1 MELLQILLSYLAGHF
16 TGLGF
21 RTYWVFL
28 LSALGMAFGLYLR
41 QSGKDWSLSGAVQY
55 LFPKSVWLHKSSR
68 VDYAYFLINALVMLL
83 VFTPLILKV
92 YPATVEAGLA
102 AASTIGLPSFN
113 APFAGAAVFYFVAF
127 VLITDFMIFFSHWL
141 MHKVPFLWQFHKVHH
156 AAEVLNPMTL
166 YRQHPVDLVLT
177 GVLVGLGT
185 AIVHVLFTHIFSQ
198 PFSFLTFSGLNAI
211 TLAFYIGGY
220 NLRHSHIRLS
230 FGRVLDRWLIS
241 PEQHQLH
248 HSCVEAHF
256 DKNMGLIFAVWDRLF
271 RTHYLP
277 AKDEEIVL
285 GLPDGEAKEYSS
297 VYACYILPFRKAAT
311 SNKLALTALAICG
324 LGVSSTAFA
333 VGRYTPP
340 SLHLEELTWTEV
352 QKAEGEGYHSVIIP
366 TGGTEQGGAHVVLG
380 KHNHIIR
387 HTAEEVAKRNGNTL
401 VAPVMAYVP
410 EGGISPQTGHMRYSG
425 TLTVRE
431 DVFQMILEDTANSL
445 FSHGFNTVYILGDSG
460 DSVAAQDK
468 AEAVIRAKLKPS
480 QTIIHL
486 DEYYL
491 ANGQFDH
498 LLAEGYR
505 PDAIGYHAGLRD
517 TSELMAVA
525 PEGVRKPAQRQTTQT
540 KGATGAYWK
549 ANPDIGQ
556 KMLELK
562 IEAALKQISKAEVGT
577 LDSE

>member
-1 MELLQILLSYLAGHF
+1 MELLQTIFSYLTGHF
-16 TGLGF
+16 TGFGF

-28 LSALGMAFGLYLR
+28 LTALGLAFGLYVR
-41 QSGKDWSLSGAVQY
+41 QSGKDWSISGAFQY
-55 LFPKSVWLHKSSR
+55 LFPKSIWLHKSSR
-68 VDYAYFLINALVMLL
+68 VDYAYFAINALVMLI
-83 VFTPLILKV
+83 VFTPLIMKV
-92 YPATVEAGLA
+92 YPATVEVGLSATA
-102 AASTIGLPSFN
+102 ALGIPSFN
-113 APFAGAAVFYFVAF
+113 APFAGAAVFYFLAF
-127 VLITDFMIFFSHWL
+127 ILITDFMIFFSHWL

-177 GVLVGLGT
+177 GVLVGFGT
-185 AIVHVLFTHIFSQ
+185 AIVHVLFTHVFSQ
-198 PFSFLTFSGLNAI
+198 PFSLLTFGGLNAI
-211 TLAFYIGGY
+211 TLAFYLGGY

-230 FGRVLDRWLIS
+230 FGHVLDRFLIS

-256 DKNMGLIFAVWDRLF
+256 DKNMGLIFAVWDQLF

-277 AKDEEIVL
+277 EKTEEIIL
-285 GLPDGEAKEYSS
+285 GLPDGEAKEFSS
-297 VYACYILPFRKAAT
+297 VYACYILPFKKAAK
-311 SNKLALTALAICG
+311 SNKLALAALAVCG

-352 QKAEGEGYHSVIIP
+352 QKAGVEGYKSIIIP
-366 TGGTEQGGAHVVLG
+366 TGGTEQNGAHVVLG
-380 KHNHIIR
+380 KHNHVIR
-387 HTAEEVAKRNGNTL
+387 YTAQEIAKRHGNTL

-410 EGGISPQTGHMRYSG
+410 EGDISPQTGHMKYTG

-431 DVFQMILEDTANSL
+431 DVFQMVLEDTAHSL
-445 FSHGFNTVYILGDSG
+445 FSHGFDTVYILGDSG
-460 DSVAAQDK
+460 QSVAAQDK
-468 AEAVIRAKLKPS
+468 AEAAIQAKLKLG
-480 QTIIHL
+480 QRIIHL

-498 LLAEGYR
+498 LLSEGYR
-505 PDAIGYHAGLRD
+505 PEAIGYHAGLRD

-525 PEGVRKPAQRQTTQT
+525 PNGVRASAQRQTTQT
-540 KGATGAYWK
+540 QGATGAYWK
-549 ANPDIGQ
+549 ANSVIGQ

-562 IEAALKQISKAEVGT
+562 IEAALKQIANPASEVP
-577 LDSE
+577 